1 MKNDLYLLHYGVKGM
16 KWGVRK
22 DRDRSALKARRERA
36 REAMKSRKSRLR
48 NYTGLRG
55 SEARTRYRKQD
66 IDKMSNAEL
75 QAAVNRMNLE
85 RQYRTLTKVDIKIGQ
100 KESKRIM
107 KKVSAVSTVALSN
120 DPFIL
125 VNKR

>member
-36 REAMKSRKSRLR
+36 REAMKSRNSRLR
-48 NYTGLRG
+48 NYTGSRR